1 MESFINNK
9 PRGNQRNFNN
19 LVSHRL
25 GNQFQ
30 LQKKACYKCGS
41 FDHLIIRCPEHQK
54 PVWNQYTRVNHKYVS
69 KQTHPHP
76 NRNMVP
82 RAVLLRSGATRSI
95 YAAKTNG
102 VFKTTTN
109 SSIGSTASKHSA
121 ASMHSAASKQSAA
134 STKLSTSGPK
144 VLTNTVVGNH
154 FYAVKASVCWTW
166 KPNSNVS
173 NSASKNS
180 SASSDLKK
188 FNYVD
193 AQGRSKSVMAW
204 VVKRN

>member
-1 MESFINNK
+1 MRCFDNK

-19 LVSHRL
+19 LVSQRL
-25 GNQFQ
+25 GDQFE

-41 FDHLIIRCPEHQK
+41 FDHLIGRCPQNQK
-54 PVWNQYTRVNHKYVS
+54 PVWNQYTRVNHKYVT

-95 YAAKTNG
+95 YAAKSNG
-102 VFKTTTN
+102 VFKSTT
-109 SSIGSTASKHSA
+109 SSSTGSTASKHSA
-121 ASMHSAASKQSAA
+121 ASMHSAASKQPAA
-134 STKLSTSGPK
+134 STKLSTSEPK
-144 VLTNTVVGNH
+144 HLPNTVVGNH
-154 FYAVKASVCWTW
+154 FYAVKASACWTW
-166 KPNSNVS
+166 KPKTNVS
-173 NSASKNS
+173 NSVSKNS

-188 FNYVD
+188 FDYTD

-204 VVKRN
+204 VIKRN

>member
-1 MESFINNK
+1 
-9 PRGNQRNFNN
+9 
-19 LVSHRL
+19 
-25 GNQFQ
+25 
-30 LQKKACYKCGS
+30 
-41 FDHLIIRCPEHQK
+41 
-54 PVWNQYTRVNHKYVS
+54 
-69 KQTHPHP
+69 
-76 NRNMVP
+76 MVP

-102 VFKTTTN
+102 VFKNTTG
-109 SSIGSTASKHSA
+109 SSTGSTASKHSA

-134 STKLSTSGPK
+134 SSK

-154 FYAVKASVCWTW
+154 FYAVKASACWTW
-166 KPNSNVS
+166 KPKKNVLNSV
-173 NSASKNS
+173 SKNS

-188 FNYVD
+188 FDYVD